1 VVLGTS
7 LGTHL
12 EVGDYFGNFMGTDKK
27 HKKIPSSRA
36 PAHTPKNLKGK
47 H

>member
-1 VVLGTS
+1 VVLGKS

-12 EVGDYFGNFMGTDKK
+12 EVGDYFGNFMRTDKK
-27 HKKIPSSRA
+27 QKNPLLPCPCPH
-36 PAHTPKNLKGK
+36 PKNLKGK